1 MYTVDTQYVLNM
13 DLYQYLCCW
22 NIINFQRNMFL
33 CFVSNGKDVRLFTL
47 LVWGNIHKMV
57 YTTIIYVA
65 KRAMGLSLR
74 NILALRLTKGFFI
87 GLIVIIFY
95 TKTMKSLIKVPHVHK
110 VQHMF

>member
-57 YTTIIYVA
+57 YTTILYVA
-65 KRAMGLSLR
+65 KRAFVKKYSCIAVNKR
-74 NILALRLTKGFFI
+74 
-87 GLIVIIFY
+87 VFY
-95 TKTMKSLIKVPHVHK
+95 WVNCNYFLYKNNEKPYQSTTCA
-110 VQHMF
+110 